1 MMSESSDTPVMLPTR
16 LLGMSELVDI
26 WSREAQGASVDLRS
40 GLARFPELERAV
52 TLPGYRAE
60 IQQGSG
66 LVAGDE
72 GVRVALSVRWVSPGS
87 RELGTYSFDIHT
99 GEQVAEIAGLRLA
112 PEARGHGLGRLLVRL
127 MARLGDELD
136 LEAVIL
142 MAADVGRYAWPRL
155 GFDFM
160 EGEDRALA
168 LEEAARFARRL
179 GRAAELGQV
188 EHSWELAELPGPTI
202 SLADFAAAR
211 GDPLPVRGGIPLR
224 WGQALLLGPAIEW
237 AGRLDLRPDSRS
249 RAQLER
255 GELRSTAA

>member
-1 MMSESSDTPVMLPTR
+1 
-16 LLGMSELVDI
+16 MSELAEI
-26 WSREAQGASVDLRS
+26 WGREAQGASVDLRS
-40 GLARFPELERAV
+40 GLPRFPELERAV
-52 TLPGYRAE
+52 TLRGYRTE

-72 GVRVALSVRWVSPGS
+72 GVRVAVSVRWVSPAGL
-87 RELGTYSFDIHT
+87 ELGTYSFDIHT
-99 GEQVAEIAGLRLA
+99 GEQVAEIEGLRLA

-168 LEEAARFARRL
+168 LTEAARFARRI
-179 GRAAELGQV
+179 GRAPELGDV
-188 EHSWELAELPGPTI
+188 EHSWEVAELPGPTI
-202 SLADFAAAR
+202 SFADFAAAR
-211 GDPLPVRGGIPLR
+211 GDPMPMRGARQLR
-224 WGQALLLGPAIEW
+224 WGQALLLGPTIEW
-237 AGRLDLRPDSRS
+237 AGRLDLRHDSRS
-249 RAQLER
+249 RAQLEHGNR
-255 GELRSTAA
+255 RSTAA